1 MEQLQSLLRTYN
13 LSHKEELIFAPWS
26 KQYCEN
32 TFPKYWKIVYSLLK
46 GVNRNS
52 HIIEIGCGLG
62 DVTAILCYLIFVHI
76 LCFEKDDSIC
86 SLAQKRMYEMFR
98 RENIIRNEE
107 FPNGRQYSADVLI
120 LVNCA
125 YGNLARNK
133 QEYLELMRKYYVS
146 AGCPKY
152 YLMEVIDASY
162 TKKDDK
168 FPQYIRL
175 SSDDIVKLFP
185 DSDIISWETYK
196 YPVNKKSKTLYLIT
210 RR

>member
-46 GVNRNS
+46 GLNRNS

-62 DVTAILCYLIFVHI
+62 DVTAILCYLKFVHI
-76 LCFEKDDSIC
+76 KSFEKDDSIC